1 MIIAMNNQKFT
12 QNIIKSIF
20 LIVCFLIAQVN
31 FSQNS
36 NPKIEGELK
45 TWHKITISF
54 EGKELNESDENN
66 PFLNYRLNVTFKNKN
81 KSYTIPGFY
90 ATDGNASETSA
101 KGGKV
106 WQVRFTPDEIGL
118 WTYKVS
124 FRKGK
129 NIAVNDDPNEGVA
142 ADFDGETGSFI
153 VEEPD
158 DKGSV
163 FQNKGRLKYIG
174 KRYLQYSGSKEF
186 FLKGGADSPENFL
199 GYYEFDQTPGSHKYE
214 PHAKDWKQG
223 DPTWQNGK
231 GKNIIGALN
240 YLASKGMNSVY
251 FLTMNVQGDGKDVWP
266 WIDENERY
274 RFDCSKLDQWEIV
287 FDHMDDLGL
296 MLHIVTQ
303 ETENELLLDI
313 GELGIQRKL
322 YYRELIARFSHHLG
336 VTWNLGEE
344 NGPVHWSP
352 KGQNDADRK
361 AMAKYIKENDP
372 YKNLVVLHTHAVP
385 EEQDLYLEPM
395 LGDQYL
401 DGPSLQTHSPDL
413 IHSITNK
420 WITKSQKANKNWV
433 VNQDEIG
440 PADAGAK
447 PDADDPNHDDIRH
460 KVLWGNLMAGGAGVE
475 WYFGYK
481 FAHNDLNCEDWRSR
495 DKLWEQTKYAL
506 DFFNDYLPFY
516 DMQSADG
523 LTDNKEDFVFAKNDE
538 IYSIYLAE
546 VKETK
551 INLFGSKNT
560 FMVKW
565 YNPRLGGKLENGT
578 IRTLKGGA
586 LNTFIG
592 FPPNKEKDWVAL
604 IKVSKKNNKP
614 SANLKAEVI
623 TLDALADFEI
633 DKSDHSIPYYRDEL
647 NGVLGID
654 STDKNNR
661 NKFAIATSKFRNP
674 SRLYKMSFVTMAEND
689 GESEYVIFKN
699 GTAIDSIVNPEVSET
714 FRTIRHDLGTFYLS
728 ENDIIQIASKAVTN
742 GKIPENNETAWSR
755 GRWNALILIPEGLS
769 IKEQLKEVEPF
780 EEKEGFLE
788 VEAEAYHY
796 SSNNGTKRDWYVR
809 SKDASIPFSKDKIEN
824 HTDTASGNSYI
835 EALPDTR
842 LTHDDPLIH
851 GENFFPIAGVGGIVS
866 YKVKI
871 TNPGKYYVW
880 AQAFSSG
887 TEDNGVH
894 VGIDNEWPESGA
906 RMQWC
911 EGKNKW
917 TWSSAQ
923 RKPDNHCGIPNT
935 IYLNIDE
942 PGEYIISFSM
952 REDGFELD
960 RWIITNNSNFI
971 PK

>member
-1 MIIAMNNQKFT
+1 MIITMNNQNLSRNKIRYIY
-12 QNIIKSIF
+12 IIVF
-20 LIVCFLIAQVN
+20 LFISQVN

-36 NPKIEGELK
+36 NSKVEGELK
-45 TWHKITISF
+45 TWHKIAISF

-66 PFLNYRLNVTFKNKN
+66 PFLNYRLNVTFKNNDKT
-81 KSYTIPGFY
+81 YTIPGFY

-129 NIAVNDDPNEGVA
+129 NIAVNDDPNEGVST
-142 ADFDGETGSFI
+142 DFDGETGSFI
-153 VEEPD
+153 VEKSD

-163 FQNKGRLKYIG
+163 FQRKGRLEYVG
-174 KRYLQYSGSKEF
+174 KRYLQYSDSKEF

-223 DPTWQNGK
+223 DPAWQNGK

-287 FDHMDDLGL
+287 FDHMDNLGL

-506 DFFNDYLPFY
+506 DFFNDYLPFH
-516 DMQSADG
+516 DMQSADD
-523 LTDNKEDFVFAKNDE
+523 LTDNLDDYVFAKNQSV
-538 IYSIYLAE
+538 YAIYLPKVAD
-546 VKETK
+546 TK
-551 INLFGSKNT
+551 INLQGSSQSYT
-560 FMVKW
+560 IKW
-565 YNPRLGGKLENGT
+565 YNPRTGGKLQNGT
-578 IRTLKGGA
+578 LKTIKGSDMVS
-586 LNTFIG
+586 IG
-592 FPPNKEKDWVAL
+592 LPPNNRGDWVAL
-604 IKVSKKNNKP
+604 VEAKNDITRQYNNSQDP
-614 SANLKAEVI
+614 QVI
-623 TLDALADFEI
+623 TLDALTDFEI
-633 DKSDHSIPYYRDEL
+633 GTNAKVVYYIDEL
-647 NGVLGID
+647 NGVLAID
-654 STDKNNR
+654 ASDKNKR
-661 NKFAIATSKFRNP
+661 NVFANASTIFKGKTG
-674 SRLYKMSFVTMAEND
+674 LYKMSFASLAEND
-689 GESEYVIFKN
+689 GESEYRIKVN
-699 GTAIDSIVNPEVSET
+699 GTVIDTILNPEVSDS
-714 FRTIRHDLGTFYLS
+714 FKVINHKLDTIHLY
-728 ENDIIQIASKAVTN
+728 ENDIIQIESKAVTN
-742 GKIPENNETAWSR
+742 EKIPENNETAWSR
-755 GRWNALILIPEGLS
+755 GRWNALFLIPEGLS

-809 SKDASIPFSKDKIEN
+809 SKDATVPFFKDKIEN
-824 HTDTASGNSYI
+824 HTDTANGNSYI

-842 LTHDDPLIH
+842 TTHDDNLIH

-911 EGKNKW
+911 DGKNKW

-923 RKPDNHCGIPNT
+923 RKPDNHCGTPNT
-935 IYLNIDE
+935 VYLTIDE